1 MTVTPTR
8 PIHVTRGVT
17 PLHAVEEWTV
27 VRDPEVWIYWEVC
40 AALGIYRGHL
50 IAPEIIKGESE
61 WLD

>member
-1 MTVTPTR
+1 M
-8 PIHVTRGVT
+8 
-17 PLHAVEEWTV
+17 